1 MIRSST
7 EQKFRPVV
15 IKLPI
20 FSTEA
25 QIKTGI
31 SRDAVGKSKKSSAR
45 KYGYFLEQHK
55 YNKINIMTLLIKFLT
70 Q

>member
-15 IKLPI
+15 LKLPI

-31 SRDAVGKSKKSSAR
+31 SRDAVGEGKKSSAR
-45 KYGYFLEQHK
+45 KYGYFLE
-55 YNKINIMTLLIKFLT
+55 
-70 Q
+70 